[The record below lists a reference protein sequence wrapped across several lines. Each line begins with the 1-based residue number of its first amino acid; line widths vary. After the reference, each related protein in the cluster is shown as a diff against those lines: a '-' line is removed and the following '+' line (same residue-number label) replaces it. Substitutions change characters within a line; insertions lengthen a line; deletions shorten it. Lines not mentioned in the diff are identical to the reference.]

1 MLSEDEKTYDFYLT
15 VAKLAGNN
23 IRRAIS
29 NANGMSDISFIIV
42 KINGRKYVA
51 DLTGNIMAY
60 TGRNAVSTYK
70 TKANSVI
77 KTETNGVVLSHFVDN
92 GKAFVESVVHSR
104 EARNCQRILI
114 NYLMAERYFNE
125 AYNFDVTHND
135 NKMSAVKKAKIIL
148 ENKYSLSFLSGF
160 FFDEACPKLDAQ
172 LKENLYKRAFDLRYS
187 YATLDSTLKLA
198 QNKYLQDFSSR
209 NDDFLMSVDEIRRRF
224 KAENISSR
232 VTGQTDTTVNK
243 SMLKAVNRS
252 AKPANSIDL
261 YKSAF
266 VKLPTRKRK
275 RAFRNLKW
283 VNKDI
288 FLCRPGT
295 LDSKNGYAEIEEDNK
310 HSFIINYYKRLFEKQ
325 ESSDSN
331 EKRFLYNCECK
342 MYRHIW
348 HTQERISYTQGFLY
362 FPDGA
367 VAKVNF
373 DNNETAYDVL
383 HRINCIYAALFGFTP
398 DDKTSPTDWMYDSIR
413 SAYTDEGIAMYR
425 KAMIKARRQGR
436 I

>member
-1 MLSEDEKTYDFYLT
+1 MQSGNEKAYDFYLT

-23 IRRAIS
+23 VRRAIS
-29 NANGMSDISFIIV
+29 SANGMSDISFIIV
-42 KINGRKYVA
+42 KISGRKYIA

-60 TGRNAVSTYK
+60 KGKNAVGSYRAE
-70 TKANSVI
+70 ANSVI
-77 KTETNGVVLSHFVDN
+77 KTETNGIVLNHLIDN
-92 GKAFVESVVHSR
+92 GKAFVESVIHSR
-104 EARNCQRILI
+104 EARSCQRMLI
-114 NYLMAERYFNE
+114 DYLMAERYLHE
-125 AYNFDVTHND
+125 AYDFDIMHND
-135 NKMSAVKKAKIIL
+135 NKMSAVKKAKMIL

-172 LKENLYKRAFDLRYS
+172 LKENLSNRAFDLKYS
-187 YATLDSTLKLA
+187 CATADSTIKLA
-198 QNKYLQDFSSR
+198 QDKYLQDFSSR
-209 NDDFLMSVDEIRRRF
+209 NDDFLTPIDEIKRRF
-224 KAENISSR
+224 KAENISRR
-232 VTGQTDTTVNK
+232 VTGQTDTTVDK
-243 SMLKAVNRS
+243 SMAKAVNCS
-252 AKPANSIDL
+252 VKPASYVDL

-266 VKLPTRKRK
+266 VRLPTRKRK

-283 VNKDI
+283 VNKDL
-288 FLCRPGT
+288 FLCRYRT
-295 LDSKNGYAEIEEDNK
+295 LDDKNRYANIEMETK
-310 HSFIINYYKRLFEKQ
+310 HSFIMNYYKRLFEKQ
-325 ESSDSN
+325 KGSDMD

-348 HTQERISYTQGFLY
+348 HTQEKISYTQGFLY

-367 VAKVNF
+367 VAKVDF
-373 DNNETAYDVL
+373 DKKETAYEVL

-398 DDKTSPTDWMYDSIR
+398 DDKTNPTDWMYDSIR